1 MKHNLV
7 VFAFFSILL
16 ALTYHFLFAELY
28 DHFFSAERSLQ
39 NYWIIPFVVV
49 PALLQLGLAW
59 LMGFGRRGGPR
70 WADAAALVIIMG
82 VVFLNLDA
90 SYSCGSGCF

>member
-16 ALTYHFLFAELY
+16 AMTYHFAFGEIY
-28 DHFFSAERSLQ
+28 DHFFSAERALQ
-39 NYWIIPFVVV
+39 TYWFVPFILV
-49 PALLQLGLAW
+49 PASLQLGLAW
-59 LMGFGRRGGPR
+59 AMGFGRPKGPR
-70 WADAAALVIIMG
+70 WADAAALVIIAA

-90 SYSCGSGCF
+90 AYSCGTGCF